1 MSNPHDSG
9 DSADR
14 KSPKFH
20 AAAAK
25 KGGPPGNA
33 TGPGNNTTALH
44 HAANEE
50 TETWGTGGSRGT
62 GTSPGGL
69 LVGYISGVRELPGYK
84 GENPVRGIK
93 IYVTW

>member
-1 MSNPHDSG
+1 MLCL
-9 DSADR
+9 R

-50 TETWGTGGSRGT
+50 THGERGGNVGKWNSAA
-62 GTSPGGL
+62 SLVVGL
-69 LVGYISGVRELPGYK
+69 M
-84 GENPVRGIK
+84 N
-93 IYVTW
+93 